1 MGGCGEGAQ
10 DQCRAAGGGG
20 GRQARV
26 HRSARGRRAGAS
38 AGARVSPRVLA
49 VIPALDEAASIGATV
64 AALRAQ
70 VPPPAA
76 VVVADG
82 GSRDDTARLAEA
94 AGARVVRCGREMRG
108 RASQMNAGAAAAVE
122 AVGAR
127 PDDILIF
134 VHADTQ
140 VPAGA
145 LEAAAAS
152 TARIGEGFAVGA
164 FRCHIESGAGRTGP
178 LLRLASLN
186 HRLKSH
192 YLPALLRPRAFAQGL
207 RVFYGDQSIFVRV
220 GTFESCGGY
229 DASLALMEDADLC
242 VRAHATTRERS
253 GKAVCEQLSERVR
266 TSARRFERRGWVHT
280 TLAQLAVG
288 LAWTAGVSNETLENI
303 VTRVYAPVR

>member
-1 MGGCGEGAQ
+1 MA
-10 DQCRAAGGGG
+10 RAPRPAPRGGGGG

-26 HRSARGRRAGAS
+26 HRSARGRRAGARR
-38 AGARVSPRVLA
+38 AREHAARA
-49 VIPALDEAASIGATV
+49 RGHPALDEAGREHRRG
-64 AALRAQ
+64 LRAQ
-70 VPPPAA
+70 VPPPA

-82 GSRDDTARLAEA
+82 GSDDTVRLAEA

-140 VPAGA
+140 LPAGA

-178 LLRLASLN
+178 LPGWRRSTTSSN
-186 HRLKSH
+186 RT
-192 YLPALLRPRAFAQGL
+192 PAGAPAARAFAQGL
-207 RVFYGDQSIFVRV
+207 RVFTATSPYSCALHVRV
-220 GTFESCGGY
+220 VRRVRCE
-229 DASLALMEDADLC
+229 LALMEDADQACALM
-242 VRAHATTRERS
+242 RLHAS
-253 GKAVCEQLSERVR
+253 AAAGGCEQLSER
-266 TSARRFERRGWVHT
+266 AHERGALSGGAAHT